1 MAYLYEKE
9 NNHWVNWNGGSNLIY
24 PFYKYAPGETLII
37 GIECHFPQWSKMG
50 MALLDTGAQY
60 SVVGEEVYAALSQTF
75 QPAGEII
82 KMSTRRGLIKGVLER
97 IDIRLVAD
105 VGEDLNLE
113 TTFFISEEWTG
124 PTVLGFSTL
133 SQMRMALDPFYPN
146 RASEPGRIF
155 FGGVGGN

>member
-9 NNHWVNWNGGSNLIY
+9 NNHWIHWNGGSNLIY
-24 PFYKYAPGETLII
+24 PFYEYAPGETLII
-37 GIECHFPQWSKMG
+37 GIECHFPRWFKMG

-75 QPAGEII
+75 QPTGEII

-97 IDIRLVAD
+97 IEIRLVAD
-105 VGEDLNLE
+105 VGKDLNLE
-113 TTFFISEEWTG
+113 TTFFLSEEWTG

-146 RASEPGRIF
+146 PVAEPGRIF
-155 FGGVGGN
+155 FGGVWSN